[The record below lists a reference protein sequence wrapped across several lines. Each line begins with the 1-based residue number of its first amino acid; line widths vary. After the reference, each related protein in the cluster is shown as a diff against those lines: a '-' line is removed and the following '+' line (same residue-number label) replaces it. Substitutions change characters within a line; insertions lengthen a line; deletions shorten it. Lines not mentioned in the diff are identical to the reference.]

1 MTLSRPASSREVRLS
16 ELSDRDLLRELHAAV
31 ARDRQVEADL
41 LGQLAEVDARKLYL
55 EEACPSMFAYCTL
68 ILHFSEATAYHRI
81 QAARAAR
88 TYPILLDRIRR
99 GEIHLSGV
107 RLLSPHLTPENHA
120 DLLDRTRHKSKRAIE
135 QLLADRAP
143 KPDAPSSVRR
153 LPQKGS
159 GAAWI
164 KPLDSNE
171 PSEASKLEEVGSSG
185 RDASAQPS
193 PPAPAPVPRSE
204 RTHPE
209 PLGRERFK
217 IQFTASRELCRKL
230 RDAQALLRHQIP
242 GGDLAEIF
250 DRALTL
256 LVEDAKR
263 RRFAQTSRPATRDAK
278 EGRLAGSGPAS
289 RHIPAEIKRRVTARD
304 RGSCT
309 FVARSGRR
317 CESRDFLEFH
327 HKQPWAR
334 SRRHSVD
341 GIELRC
347 RAHNHHAALQDYGAE
362 HMGRWLGSTRKDPRA
377 PTRPGAS

>member
-16 ELSDRDLLRELHAAV
+16 ELSDRDLLRELHALV

-41 LGQLAEVDARKLYL
+41 LGHLAEVDARKLYL
-55 EEACPSMFAYCTL
+55 EEGCSSMFGYCTL

-88 TYPILLDRIRR
+88 TYP
-99 GEIHLSGV
+99 
-107 RLLSPHLTPENHA
+107 T
-120 DLLDRTRHKSKRAIE
+120 LLDRTRHKSKRAIE

-143 KPDAPSSVRR
+143 KPDVPSSVRR

-164 KPLDSNE
+164 KPLDSSE
-171 PSEASKLEEVGSSG
+171 PREAAKLDEEGSSE
-185 RDASAQPS
+185 RNASARTTPL
-193 PPAPAPVPRSE
+193 APASIPRSE
-204 RTHPE
+204 RTDPE

-217 IQFTASRELCRKL
+217 IRFTASWELCRKL
-230 RDAQALLRHQIP
+230 REAQALLRHQIP

-263 RRFAQTSRPATRDAK
+263 RRFAQTSRPAARDAT
-278 EGRLAGSGPAS
+278 ERRLAGSGPAS

-304 RGSCT
+304 QGSCT

-334 SRRHSVD
+334 SRSHSVD
-341 GIELRC
+341 GIELRS

-362 HMGRWLGSTRKDPRA
+362 HMGRWLGSSRKDPRA
-377 PTRPGAS
+377 PTRPGASCEGR